1 MGGAAASR
9 RHSISFATPGT
20 AAVEI
25 AAAVRR
31 ALLSLDKTE
40 ANSASYLETE
50 LEERK
55 VRRRTLEV

>member
-9 RHSISFATPGT
+9 RHSISFATGT